1 MRKKTFDYSKF
12 IQDFEMFVLSK
23 GTFMRNK
30 KIIYLLFEINPTNN
44 DYDQNPETFCYYVY
58 VSSHMVLQA
67 KVGTPKISMF
77 KS

>member
-12 IQDFEMFVLSK
+12 IQDFEMFALSK

-44 DYDQNPETFCYYVY
+44 NDYDQSPEIYCYYVY
-58 VSSHMVLQA
+58 VSSNMVL
-67 KVGTPKISMF
+67 
-77 KS
+77 